1 MKTIMMYHKSMR
13 TTIDLPD
20 HLLVEA
26 KKWAA
31 ERRIPLT
38 RLVEESLRSYLSEQ
52 RMRRR
57 EVPEDLPVLRDAAP
71 LPGVDLDDT
80 SRLWEIE

>member
-1 MKTIMMYHKSMR
+1 MYHKSMR

-26 KKWAA
+26 KKNAA

-38 RLVEESLRSYLSEQ
+38 RLIEESLRSYLSEQ
-52 RMRRR
+52 RMRQA
-57 EVPEDLPVLRDAAP
+57 EVPDALPVLHDPAP
-71 LPGVDLDDT
+71 LPGVDLNDT
-80 SRLWEIE
+80 SRLWELE